1 MPRMTAK
8 KAKKNAQMVR
18 YGQQGPRAMR
28 KRMGEAAYR
37 EHMRKLGK
45 RSQKLRRQR
54 EQEAA

>member
-1 MPRMTAK
+1 MTAK